1 MDSLYPTPMN
11 RQLSFASY
19 ERSQHTRPTRRETFL
34 AEMDRIIPW
43 AQFISVIEPHY
54 FAGGRGRPPVGIEP
68 MLRMYF
74 VQCWFNLS
82 DESTEEAIYDSLA
95 VRDFVGIDL
104 GWRNAPDATT
114 LLQFRHLLEAHQLT
128 ERLLAE

>member
-1 MDSLYPTPMN
+1 
-11 RQLSFASY
+11 
-19 ERSQHTRPTRRETFL
+19 
-34 AEMDRIIPW
+34 
-43 AQFISVIEPHY
+43 
-54 FAGGRGRPPVGIEP
+54 

-104 GWRNAPDATT
+104 GRRNAPDATT
-114 LLQFRHLLEAHQLT
+114 LLQFRHLLEAHH
-128 ERLLAE
+128 LAGAQPRQTKVLPRRAKLARPDQCSAAFREPCE